1 MHSPTTG
8 AASARAADAGD
19 DDLRAVRDAGR
30 DVAPGLV
37 RLGLT
42 GGIGAGKSSVAG
54 IWREAG
60 TTVID
65 LDAHSRAVLD
75 VPGEGVEEAVDR
87 FGEEYRAPSGTIDRS
102 ALARLVFADAAAR
115 ADLEEIVLTRVD
127 AAVEEAEH
135 EAAAAGERL
144 VVHDSPL
151 LLEKHH
157 EDEYARVI
165 AVLAPR
171 EERIARVVRDRGRDR
186 AYVESVMAA
195 QATDLERIRRADRL
209 LLNNADAGTLRTR
222 SLTLLEDLRRELLG
236 PPAVPPVGPVGP
248 SSRTARVRSHTQ
260 DVRPGT

>member
-8 AASARAADAGD
+8 AAPAHAAADAGD
-19 DDLRAVRDAGR
+19 DGRRAARDAGR
-30 DVAPGLV
+30 DAAPGLV

-42 GGIGAGKSSVAG
+42 GGIGAGKSSVAA

-60 TTVID
+60 APVID

-75 VPGEGVEEAVDR
+75 LPGEGVEEAVAR

-127 AAVEEAEH
+127 AAVEEAEQ

-157 EDEYARVI
+157 EDVYARVV

-222 SLTLLEDLRRELLG
+222 SLTLLEDLRRELLDG
-236 PPAVPPVGPVGP
+236 PVVPPVGPA
-248 SSRTARVRSHTQ
+248 SRTARVRSHTQ